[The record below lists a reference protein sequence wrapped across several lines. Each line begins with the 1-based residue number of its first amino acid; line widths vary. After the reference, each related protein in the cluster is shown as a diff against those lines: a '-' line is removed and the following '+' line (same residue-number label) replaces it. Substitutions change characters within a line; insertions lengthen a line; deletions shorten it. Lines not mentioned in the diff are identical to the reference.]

1 MNGMIQM
8 AKPKGQ
14 AISHVKTVAEFAT
27 SIQAAWHRSIDGI
40 IEAGRLWAEANDMLS
55 KEELREL
62 KAKTRFS
69 DATVSKLIN
78 IAKNPCITDQKYRAV
93 LPSSYGTL
101 YELTHLSDAEFEAAF
116 NDGVLRP
123 DIEREEV
130 MTLRGEPHSGRA
142 KVKAKGTVLVTILL
156 SQDVIEPSDLELLKS
171 AVSSLIGR
179 PSVTV
184 ETSPAWKRLLKEAK

>member
-1 MNGMIQM
+1 MVRV
-8 AKPKGQ
+8 P
-14 AISHVKTVAEFAT
+14 
-27 SIQAAWHRSIDGI
+27 GI
-40 IEAGRLWAEANDMLS
+40 VQILS
-55 KEELREL
+55 REELREL
-62 KAKTRFS
+62 KVKTRFS
-69 DATVSKLIN
+69 DATVSKLIS

-101 YELTHLSDAEFEAAF
+101 YELTHLSPSEFESAAQE
-116 NDGVLRP
+116 GVLRP

-130 MTLRGEPHSGRA
+130 MAIRGEPHSGRA

-184 ETSPAWKRLLKEAK
+184 EASPAWTRLIKEAK